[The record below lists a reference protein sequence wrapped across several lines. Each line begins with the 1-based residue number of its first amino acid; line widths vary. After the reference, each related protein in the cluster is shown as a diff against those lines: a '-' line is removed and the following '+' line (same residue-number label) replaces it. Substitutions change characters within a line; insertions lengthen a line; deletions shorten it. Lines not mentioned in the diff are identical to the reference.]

1 MKQAQIRT
9 WTLDGRERR
18 RGLVREFSCIS
29 SVDTPADSL
38 RAVVM
43 GGQPADWEEEI
54 TELDLQYDG
63 RRLFGGMCDRQTV
76 SMGTQGCQLT
86 LWGRS
91 EGAVLLD
98 NEAIPQEYSRVS
110 LEEMFQRHIQP
121 YGFTAD
127 LERSAVLEHY
137 QVGKGV
143 SEWEAFSRFCLRA
156 VKLRPYL
163 DGKTVRFLLP
173 GRGRRVISSR
183 MPVLRMSKTVRR
195 SEVISQVLVR
205 DEQGWYQ
212 SGIENSEAQRLQ
224 IRRRRCLIPS
234 AQWAQTGVDAGL
246 RLEESMRGRVRWEV
260 ELAGIADWELGC
272 EVLLAVPGSSQHFQ
286 GNLVERELKYR
297 ESGAVSRL
305 VLE

>member
-9 WTLDGRERR
+9 WTPDGRERHQKM
-18 RGLVREFSCIS
+18 VVEFYCIS

-38 RAVVM
+38 RAVVLS
-43 GGQPADWEEEI
+43 GQPLDWEEEI
-54 TELDLQYDG
+54 AELELQYDS
-63 RRLFGGMCDRQTV
+63 RRIFSGICDRQIV
-76 SMGTQGCQLT
+76 SMGTRGCRLT
-86 LWGRS
+86 VWGRS
-91 EGAVLLD
+91 EGPLLLD

-110 LEEMFQRHIQP
+110 MEQMFQRHIRP
-121 YGFTAD
+121 YGFTAN

-143 SEWEAFSRFCLRA
+143 SEWEAFSRFCQRA

-163 DGKTVRFLLP
+163 DGRTVRFLLP
-173 GRGRRVISSR
+173 GRGRRVISSQ

-205 DEQGWYQ
+205 DGQGRY
-212 SGIENSEAQRLQ
+212 STGIDNSEAQQLH

-272 EVLLAVPGSSQHFQ
+272 EVLLAVPGTGQYFQ
-286 GNLVERELKYR
+286 GNLVERELRYR

>member
-9 WTLDGRERR
+9 WTPDGRERR
-18 RGLVREFSCIS
+18 RELVTEFSCIS

-38 RAVVM
+38 RAVVLTDL
-43 GGQPADWEEEI
+43 GSDWEEEI
-54 TELDLQYDG
+54 AELELLYDG
-63 RRLFGGMCDRQTV
+63 RRIFCGMCDRQIV
-76 SMGTQGCQLT
+76 SMGAQGRRLT

-91 EGAVLLD
+91 EGALLLD
-98 NEAIPQEYSRVS
+98 NEAIPQEYSRISV
-110 LEEMFQRHIQP
+110 EQMFQRHIRP
-121 YGFTAD
+121 YGFTAN

-143 SEWEAFSRFCLRA
+143 NEWEAFSRFCQRA

-163 DGKTVRFLLP
+163 DGRTVRFLLP
-173 GRGRRVISSR
+173 GIGRRVISSR
-183 MPVLRMSKTVRR
+183 EPVLRMSKTVRR

-205 DEQGWYQ
+205 DGQGRYN
-212 SGIENSEAQRLQ
+212 SGIDNSEAKRLH

-272 EVLLAVPGSSQHFQ
+272 EVLLAVPGTGQYFR
-286 GNLVERELKYR
+286 GNLVERELRFR